1 MSSRHTLRNRDVA
14 VGKRKLSPEE
24 IKQAFAGTAGEEY
37 PVILSPAKLAALL
50 DMSPKTIYAWI
61 ARGRLDG
68 AFRKRGKHVLIWR
81 DRAIELLFNGPEWR
95 NNGQPE

>member
-1 MSSRHTLRNRDVA
+1 VTARKRNLSS
-14 VGKRKLSPEE
+14 EE
-24 IKQAFAGTAGEEY
+24 IEQAFAGKAGEEF
-37 PVILSPAKLAALL
+37 PVILSPATLAALL
-50 DMSPKTIYAWI
+50 RLSPKTIYEWI

-95 NNGQPE
+95 NHGRSE